1 MGHAPAVDVHA
12 RAVAINGSRELK
24 VVEQVHDHALQFLNI
39 AGDRAA
45 DSFQWKNGI
54 ARDLPRDVQH
64 CAAAAAHPAD
74 GPAASVEFI
83 RTETHVGTAP
93 FAANRDAGR
102 VIAHDHRPGRTIA
115 ADLVDEP
122 ALEGEESVEVNC
134 AEQIGAQ
141 GPIGLLLIVTGIRV
155 RHCQS
160 ARVLDFSLDHAS
172 LSRVPLLT
180 QTDRSIAARLLRSPL
195 ILALFVTTANA
206 AKPVLVD
213 DTAYLTFA
221 RQIADHPL
229 DPYGFVIHWY
239 TFPEPAFEVLAPPVV
254 PYWLAAGLR
263 LFGEEIVLLK
273 LWLLPLVWLFAW
285 SVSALLR
292 RFAGNTNLLP
302 VIVLSPAVLPTV
314 NLMLDIPALA
324 LGLAAVVVFA
334 SAVDRAS
341 WWRRRR
347 ARGSW
352 RPWRCRPST
361 PCCSSPQS
369 LAGTG
374 YRMLAFD
381 SPRSR
386 SPPPCSS
393 SRAGRGC

>member
-1 MGHAPAVDVHA
+1 M
-12 RAVAINGSRELK
+12 
-24 VVEQVHDHALQFLNI
+24 
-39 AGDRAA
+39 
-45 DSFQWKNGI
+45 
-54 ARDLPRDVQH
+54 
-64 CAAAAAHPAD
+64 
-74 GPAASVEFI
+74 
-83 RTETHVGTAP
+83 
-93 FAANRDAGR
+93 
-102 VIAHDHRPGRTIA
+102 
-115 ADLVDEP
+115 
-122 ALEGEESVEVNC
+122 
-134 AEQIGAQ
+134 
-141 GPIGLLLIVTGIRV
+141 TGIRV

-285 SVSALLR
+285 SVSA
-292 RFAGNTNLLP
+292 
-302 VIVLSPAVLPTV
+302 
-314 NLMLDIPALA
+314 
-324 LGLAAVVVFA
+324 
-334 SAVDRAS
+334 
-341 WWRRRR
+341 
-347 ARGSW
+347 
-352 RPWRCRPST
+352 
-361 PCCSSPQS
+361 PCFVAS
-369 LAGTG
+369 LAT
-374 YRMLAFD
+374 RTF
-381 SPRSR
+381 SP
-386 SPPPCSS
+386 
-393 SRAGRGC
+393 